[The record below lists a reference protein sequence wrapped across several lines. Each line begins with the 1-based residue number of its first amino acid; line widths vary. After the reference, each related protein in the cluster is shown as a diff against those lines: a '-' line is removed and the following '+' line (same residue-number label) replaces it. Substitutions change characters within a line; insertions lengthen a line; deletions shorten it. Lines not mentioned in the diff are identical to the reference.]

1 MNILFDLAM
10 YAHKYIEAI
19 SSVALGTDQIKYYI
33 SIKWSIMNLKEGLYV
48 LTRKDTRITVY
59 QKKKSYRT
67 VYICVKD
74 LIYTKE
80 GR

>member
-1 MNILFDLAM
+1 MNILFDLAI

-48 LTRKDTRITVY
+48 LTRKDT
-59 QKKKSYRT
+59 QNNCLSKKEKLQNSIHLCERFNLYKR
-67 VYICVKD
+67 
-74 LIYTKE
+74 
-80 GR
+80 R

>member
-1 MNILFDLAM
+1 MNIFFDLAI

-33 SIKWSIMNLKEGLYV
+33 SIKWSIMNLKVGLYI
-48 LTRKDTRITVY
+48 LTRKDT
-59 QKKKSYRT
+59 QNNCLSKKKSYRT

-74 LIYTKE
+74 SIYMK